1 MERKVIF
8 IGPKRLSFSKWSAL
22 FKAFVGV
29 PTAIATL
36 LAGLLLP
43 KGLQQ
48 FTPLI
53 STATF
58 GITGLYFD
66 KYLRERNL
74 VGPLVR
80 KRAVIRLDDEGPVD
94 ERKVKALESQLKHFK
109 GDSDEYARRLAL
121 LGFLY
126 LRNAVALSRKDY
138 FDKAVDYLN
147 KAKEVRKV
155 SEDTRILI
163 WSLSKRIETYKYRF
177 RD

>member
-1 MERKVIF
+1 M
-8 IGPKRLSFSKWSAL
+8 SFWKWFAL
-22 FKAFVGV
+22 FMAFVGA
-29 PTAIATL
+29 PTAVVVL
-36 LAGLLLP
+36 LAGSLLP

-48 FTPLI
+48 FTLLI
-53 STATF
+53 SAATF
-58 GITGLYFD
+58 GVTSFYFE

-80 KRAVIRLDDEGPVD
+80 KRVVMRLDDEGPVD

-126 LRNAVALSRKDY
+126 LRNAVALNRKDY

-147 KAKEVRKV
+147 KAKEVREV

-163 WSLSKRIETYKYRF
+163 WGLSERIETYKYRF
-177 RD
+177 RG